1 MLPDGYTVMYKS
13 PQSYE
18 GSVTMTLA
26 STSTVGEYS
35 GSSPT
40 SLMDDESPD
49 PSEGTPGHSSR
60 VLPGLCSMS
69 AMTADPNSMENA
81 AGTINT
87 IKVALLTICFTARG
101 AHISIWQ
108 GGSGEGPRLTNELNR
123 SRAKYSRMRLRKF
136 RVRAY
141 RCIHDSGEITVGDL
155 AAFVGRNES
164 GKTTILQALTLL
176 NRDEVVS
183 ELDLCD
189 EMTEELKEEMRLA
202 EGEFELGAHET
213 ELLKEKFPGL
223 PEITKIRLYRTNRD
237 PKVQY
242 EFEDIA
248 PGEERD
254 AGLNSWENFAVG
266 ILRFLDTIP
275 NHLRIQ
281 VDTGFFE
288 GPAPKNQEAFDK
300 KMAEFSNQF
309 HVIAIQEPRVIEEWE
324 KIYANPE
331 NQFSNLLT
339 GESEKLALQNFVSA
353 ELHPRFVYFSDYKK
367 IYGNINLNEY
377 LREEKGERPS
387 SIEYIEEFDKAETV
401 RNLFYLAELDMNGLD
416 AVKESPSKCIKLLNS
431 ASNRLTSKLNP
442 AWKGDPIH
450 VDLRY
455 NPGNIMSVV
464 ISDVHRDGTITNTG
478 LLNRRA
484 EGFKW
489 TFSFIVNFAAETQ
502 RAELKEAILLLDEPA
517 RNLHPTQQMGI
528 SDLLSDLA
536 GSNQVLYATHSPFMI
551 FDYTPGNLLVVELD
565 KRKHLSRIFYDYW
578 NADDKTLTPILYG
591 LSRGQ
596 VESIVDREIGTN
608 SRPIIIVET
617 MSDSMYLNAF
627 DRFLQDPN
635 ISMNPLNVVAAHSKN
650 SVLPL
655 AIFYRNHGYKTFV
668 LLDNSEESKQIS
680 AQLVSN
686 EFSPVQTIFF
696 EREGKKLE
704 SIEDYIMLEDYMHA
718 VNQTYEIKLRN
729 EGYSNLTPKD
739 VMEKPNPGTI
749 NKLRGIWADHSDDDW
764 GRFEREEITR
774 YICEKITLEQTEFLS
789 DKTKDQF
796 RSLYRLIAERIRQYQ
811 NVVTK
816 PDLGKFQR
824 PRIRDL

>member
-1 MLPDGYTVMYKS
+1 
-13 PQSYE
+13 
-18 GSVTMTLA
+18 
-26 STSTVGEYS
+26 
-35 GSSPT
+35 
-40 SLMDDESPD
+40 
-49 PSEGTPGHSSR
+49 
-60 VLPGLCSMS
+60 
-69 AMTADPNSMENA
+69 
-81 AGTINT
+81 
-87 IKVALLTICFTARG
+87 
-101 AHISIWQ
+101 
-108 GGSGEGPRLTNELNR
+108 
-123 SRAKYSRMRLRKF
+123 MRLRKF

-176 NRDEVVS
+176 NRDQEVS

-189 EMTEELKEEMRLA
+189 EMNEELKEEMKLA
-202 EGEFELGAHET
+202 EGDFDLNQNEISII
-213 ELLKEKFPGL
+213 KEKFPGL
-223 PEITKIRLYRTNRD
+223 PEIKKIKLIRTNRNS
-237 PKVQY
+237 KVQY
-242 EFEDIA
+242 EFEDI
-248 PGEERD
+248 E
-254 AGLNSWENFAVG
+254 LNEDDNKEISSWENFSRQ
-266 ILRFLDTIP
+266 ILEFLDTIP

-281 VDTGFFE
+281 IDTKFLE
-288 GPAPKNQEAFDK
+288 EKAPRNQEIFDSA
-300 KMAEFSNQF
+300 MAEFSNQF
-309 HVIAIQEPRVIEEWE
+309 HLLAIQEPKVIEEWE
-324 KIYANPE
+324 KIYKSPE
-331 NQFSNLLT
+331 SQFSNLLS
-339 GESEKLALQNFVSA
+339 GESEKTALQNFISS

-377 LREEKGERPS
+377 LKEEKGERQD
-387 SIEYIEEFDKAETV
+387 SIEFVEEFDKAETV
-401 RNLFYLAELDMNGLD
+401 RNLFYLAELDIKELD
-416 AVKESPSKCIKLLNS
+416 RVKESPSKCIKLLNA
-431 ASNRLTSKLNP
+431 ASNRLTKKLNP

-464 ISDVHRDGTITNTG
+464 ISDVHKDGTITNTG

-528 SDLLSDLA
+528 SDLLKNLA

-591 LSRGQ
+591 LCRGQ

-617 MSDSMYLNAF
+617 MSDAMYLNAF
-627 DRFLQDPN
+627 DKFLQDPN
-635 ISMNPLNVVAAHSKN
+635 ISMNPLNVIAAYNKN

-655 AIFYRNHGYKTFV
+655 AIFYRNHGYRTFV

-686 EFSPVQTIFF
+686 EFSSIQTIFF

-704 SIEDYIMLEDYMHA
+704 SIEDYIALEDYLHP
-718 VNQTYEIKLRN
+718 VNQTYEIKLRH
-729 EGYSNLTPKD
+729 EGFSNLTPQD
-739 VMEKPNPGTI
+739 VISKEGKGI
-749 NKLRGIWADHSDDDW
+749 LEKLRKIWQEHREEDW
-764 GRFEREEITR
+764 EEFDNEEITR
-774 YICEKITLEQTEFLS
+774 YICEKITLEETSFLS

-811 NVVTK
+811 NIATK
-816 PDLGKFQR
+816 PDLNKFQKSKT
-824 PRIRDL
+824 

>member
-1 MLPDGYTVMYKS
+1 
-13 PQSYE
+13 
-18 GSVTMTLA
+18 
-26 STSTVGEYS
+26 
-35 GSSPT
+35 
-40 SLMDDESPD
+40 
-49 PSEGTPGHSSR
+49 
-60 VLPGLCSMS
+60 
-69 AMTADPNSMENA
+69 
-81 AGTINT
+81 
-87 IKVALLTICFTARG
+87 
-101 AHISIWQ
+101 
-108 GGSGEGPRLTNELNR
+108 
-123 SRAKYSRMRLRKF
+123 MRLRKF

-176 NRDEVVS
+176 NKNERVS

-189 EMTEELKEEMRLA
+189 EMDEELKNEIKLA
-202 EGEFELGAHET
+202 EGEFDLSHNEKNI
-213 ELLKEKFPGL
+213 LKEKFPSL
-223 PEITKIRLYRTNRD
+223 PEIKKIKLFRTNRNQ
-237 PKVQY
+237 KVQY
-242 EFEDIA
+242 EFENIKL
-248 PGEERD
+248 GEKDNGE
-254 AGLNSWENFAVG
+254 LNSWENFSKQIIG
-266 ILRFLDTIP
+266 FLDTIP

-281 VDTGFFE
+281 VDTTFFD
-288 GPAPKNQEAFDK
+288 GVVPKNQEVFDS
-300 KMAEFSNQF
+300 KMAEFGNQF
-309 HVIAIQEPRVIEEWE
+309 QVIAIQEPKIIEEWE
-324 KIYANPE
+324 KIYKDPE
-331 NQFSNLLT
+331 NQFSNLLS
-339 GESEKLALQNFVSA
+339 GESEKTVLENFIAS

-377 LREEKGERPS
+377 MKEEERERTE
-387 SIEYIEEFDKAETV
+387 SIEFIEEFDKAETV
-401 RNLFYLAELDMNGLD
+401 RNLFYLAELDIKELD
-416 AVKESPSKCIKLLNS
+416 EVKSTPSKCIKLLNA

-464 ISDVHRDGTITNTG
+464 ISDVHKDGTITNTG

-502 RAELKEAILLLDEPA
+502 RSELKEAILLLDEPA

-528 SDLLSDLA
+528 SDLLKNLA

-608 SRPIIIVET
+608 SRPVIIVET
-617 MSDSMYLNAF
+617 MSDAMYLNAF
-627 DRFLQDPN
+627 DKFLQDPN
-635 ISMNPLNVVAAHSKN
+635 ISMNPLNVIAAYNKN

-668 LLDNSEESKQIS
+668 LLDNTEESKQIS

-686 EFSPVQTIFF
+686 EFSSVQTIFF

-704 SIEDYIMLEDYMHA
+704 SIEDYIVLEDYLHP
-718 VNQTYEIKLRN
+718 VNQTYEIKLRQ
-729 EGYSNLTPKD
+729 EGFSNITPQDIANK
-739 VMEKPNPGTI
+739 EGKGNLE
-749 NKLRGIWADHSDDDW
+749 KLRKIWQEHRDDDW
-764 GRFEREEITR
+764 GEFNNEEITR
-774 YICEKITLEQTEFLS
+774 YICEKITLEETSFLS

-811 NVVTK
+811 NVMTK
-816 PDLGKFQR
+816 PDLDKFQKAKA
-824 PRIRDL
+824 

>member
-1 MLPDGYTVMYKS
+1 
-13 PQSYE
+13 
-18 GSVTMTLA
+18 
-26 STSTVGEYS
+26 
-35 GSSPT
+35 
-40 SLMDDESPD
+40 
-49 PSEGTPGHSSR
+49 
-60 VLPGLCSMS
+60 
-69 AMTADPNSMENA
+69 
-81 AGTINT
+81 
-87 IKVALLTICFTARG
+87 
-101 AHISIWQ
+101 
-108 GGSGEGPRLTNELNR
+108 
-123 SRAKYSRMRLRKF
+123 MRLRKF
-136 RVRAY
+136 RVRAF

-155 AAFVGRNES
+155 AAFIGRNES

-176 NRDEVVS
+176 NRDERIS

-189 EMTEELKEEMRLA
+189 EMNEELKNEINLA
-202 EGEFELGAHET
+202 EGDFDLSQHERNII
-213 ELLKEKFPGL
+213 KEKFPSL
-223 PEITKIRLYRTNRD
+223 PEIKKIKLFRTNQKE
-237 PKVQY
+237 KVQY
-242 EFEDIA
+242 EFEDIQF
-248 PGEERD
+248 GETDNGE
-254 AGLNSWENFAVG
+254 LNSWENFSKQIIG
-266 ILRFLDTIP
+266 FLDTIP

-281 VDTGFFE
+281 VDTTFFE
-288 GPAPKNQEAFDK
+288 EGVPENQESFDNG
-300 KMAEFSNQF
+300 MAEFSNQF
-309 HVIAIQEPRVIEEWE
+309 HVIAVQESKVIEEWE
-324 KIYANPE
+324 KIYEKPE
-331 NQFSNLLT
+331 NQFSNLLS
-339 GESEKLALQNFVSA
+339 GESQRTALQNFIAS

-377 LREEKGERPS
+377 LKEENREKAE
-387 SIEYIEEFDKAETV
+387 SIEFIEEFDKAETV
-401 RNLFYLAELDMNGLD
+401 RNLFYLAELNLKELD
-416 AVKESPSKCIKLLNS
+416 EVKTSPSKCIKLLNA
-431 ASNRLTSKLNP
+431 ASNRLTAKLNP

-464 ISDVHRDGTITNTG
+464 ISDVHKDGTVTNTG

-528 SDLLSDLA
+528 SDLLRNLA

-551 FDYTPGNLLVVELD
+551 FDYTPGSLLVVELD

-627 DRFLQDPN
+627 DKFLQDPN
-635 ISMNPLNVVAAHSKN
+635 ISMNPLNVIAAYNKN

-655 AIFYRNHGYKTFV
+655 AIFYRNHGYRTFV
-668 LLDNSEESKQIS
+668 LLDNTEESKQIS
-680 AQLVSN
+680 AQLTSN
-686 EFSPVQTIFF
+686 EFSSVQIIFF

-704 SIEDYIMLEDYMHA
+704 SIEDYIVLQDYLHP
-718 VNQTYEIKLRN
+718 VNQTYEIKLRQ
-729 EGYSNLTPKD
+729 EGFSNITPKD
-739 VMEKPNPGTI
+739 IESQDGNG
-749 NKLRGIWADHSDDDW
+749 NLEKLRRIWQEHRNDDW
-764 GRFEREEITR
+764 GEFNNEEITR
-774 YICEKITLEQTEFLS
+774 YICEKISLGETSFLS

-811 NVVTK
+811 NVMTRT
-816 PDLGKFQR
+816 DLDKFQKNKA
-824 PRIRDL
+824 

>member
-1 MLPDGYTVMYKS
+1 
-13 PQSYE
+13 
-18 GSVTMTLA
+18 
-26 STSTVGEYS
+26 
-35 GSSPT
+35 
-40 SLMDDESPD
+40 
-49 PSEGTPGHSSR
+49 
-60 VLPGLCSMS
+60 
-69 AMTADPNSMENA
+69 
-81 AGTINT
+81 
-87 IKVALLTICFTARG
+87 
-101 AHISIWQ
+101 
-108 GGSGEGPRLTNELNR
+108 
-123 SRAKYSRMRLRKF
+123 MRLRKF

-141 RCIHDSGEITVGDL
+141 RCIHDSGEINVGDL

-176 NRDEVVS
+176 NRDERVS

-189 EMTEELKEEMRLA
+189 EMTEELKNEVRLA
-202 EGEFELGAHET
+202 EGEFELNYHEINMI
-213 ELLKEKFPGL
+213 KEKFPSI
-223 PEITKIRLYRTNRD
+223 PEFKKIRLIRTNRD
-237 PKVQY
+237 SKVRY
-242 EFEDIA
+242 EFDDLHLEE
-248 PGEERD
+248 GESSSI
-254 AGLNSWENFAVG
+254 NSWENFG
-266 ILRFLDTIP
+266 RNILEFLDTIP

-281 VDTGFFE
+281 LDTKFFE
-288 GPAPKNQEAFDK
+288 GPAPKNQVAFDTG
-300 KMAEFSNQF
+300 MADFSNQF
-309 HVIAIQEPRVIEEWE
+309 HVIAIQEPTVILEWE
-324 KIYANPE
+324 KIYKEPQ
-331 NQFSNLLT
+331 NQFASLVGGKSEKSALENFI
-339 GESEKLALQNFVSA
+339 ESEI
-353 ELHPRFVYFSDYKK
+353 HPRFVYFSDYKK

-377 LREEKGERPS
+377 IREERGERES

-401 RNLFYLAELDMNGLD
+401 RNLFYLAELDMNELEQ
-416 AVKESPSKCIKLLNS
+416 VKESPSKCIKLLNS

-455 NPGNIMSVV
+455 SPGNIMSVV

-528 SDLLSDLA
+528 SDLLKNLA

-596 VESIVDREIGTN
+596 VESMVDREIGTN
-608 SRPIIIVET
+608 SRPVIIVET

-627 DRFLQDPN
+627 DKFLQDPN
-635 ISMNPLNVVAAHSKN
+635 ISMNPLNVIAAFNKN

-655 AIFYRNHGYKTFV
+655 AIFYRNHGYKTFI
-668 LLDNSEESKQIS
+668 LLDDSDESKQIS
-680 AQLVSN
+680 SQLLSN
-686 EFSPVQTIFF
+686 EFTPVQLISF
-696 EREGKKLE
+696 EMEGKKLQ
-704 SIEDYIMLEDYMHA
+704 SIEDYIVLDDYMHA
-718 VNQTYEIKLRN
+718 VNQTYEIKLRQ
-729 EGYSNLTPKD
+729 EGYSNLSADEVTSKD
-739 VMEKPNPGTI
+739 GKGSLEKLN
-749 NKLRGIWADHSDDDW
+749 RIWQEHSDDDW
-764 GRFEREEITR
+764 GKFDNEEITR
-774 YICEKITLEQTEFLS
+774 YICEKITMEETEFLT

-811 NVVTK
+811 NVNSK
-816 PDLGKFQR
+816 AELSKFQKKR
-824 PRIRDL
+824 A

>member
-1 MLPDGYTVMYKS
+1 
-13 PQSYE
+13 
-18 GSVTMTLA
+18 
-26 STSTVGEYS
+26 
-35 GSSPT
+35 
-40 SLMDDESPD
+40 
-49 PSEGTPGHSSR
+49 
-60 VLPGLCSMS
+60 
-69 AMTADPNSMENA
+69 
-81 AGTINT
+81 
-87 IKVALLTICFTARG
+87 
-101 AHISIWQ
+101 
-108 GGSGEGPRLTNELNR
+108 
-123 SRAKYSRMRLRKF
+123 MRLRKF

-176 NRDEVVS
+176 NRDEQVS

-189 EMTEELKEEMRLA
+189 EMNEELKEEIRLA
-202 EGEFELGAHET
+202 EGEFDLNQHERD
-213 ELLKEKFPGL
+213 LVKEKFPSL
-223 PEITKIRLYRTNRD
+223 PEIKKIKLIRTNRR

-242 EFEDIA
+242 EFADIELSEDESQGI
-248 PGEERD
+248 
-254 AGLNSWENFAVG
+254 NSWENFTRQ
-266 ILRFLDTIP
+266 ILGFLDTIP

-281 VDTGFFE
+281 INTKFFE
-288 GPAPKNQEAFDK
+288 GQVPKNQEVFDSG
-300 KMAEFSNQF
+300 MAEFSNQF
-309 HVIAIQEPRVIEEWE
+309 HVIAIQEPKVIEEWE
-324 KIYANPE
+324 KIYENPE
-331 NQFSNLLT
+331 NQFSNLLS
-339 GESEKLALQNFVSA
+339 GESIKTALENFIASD
-353 ELHPRFVYFSDYKK
+353 LHPRFVYFSDYKK
-367 IYGNINLNEY
+367 IYGNINLNEF
-377 LREEKGERPS
+377 LREERGERAD

-401 RNLFYLAELDMNGLD
+401 RNLFYLAELDMKELD
-416 AVKESPSKCIKLLNS
+416 EVKESPSKCIKLLNA

-464 ISDVHRDGTITNTG
+464 ISDVHKDGTITNTG

-502 RAELKEAILLLDEPA
+502 RAELKEALLLLDEPA

-528 SDLLSDLA
+528 SDLLKNLA

-565 KRKHLSRIFYDYW
+565 RRKHLSRIFYDYW

-617 MSDSMYLNAF
+617 MSDAMYLNAF
-627 DRFLQDPN
+627 DKFLQDPN
-635 ISMNPLNVVAAHSKN
+635 ISMNPLNVVAAYNKN

-655 AIFYRNHGYKTFV
+655 AIFYRNHGYRTFV

-686 EFSPVQTIFF
+686 EFSSIQTIFF
-696 EREGKKLE
+696 EKEGKKLE
-704 SIEDYIMLEDYMHA
+704 SIEDYIALEDYLHP
-718 VNQTYEIKLRN
+718 VNQTYEIKLRR
-729 EGYSNLTPKD
+729 EGFSNLTPEEVVAKEGKG
-739 VMEKPNPGTI
+739 VLEKL
-749 NKLRGIWADHSDDDW
+749 KKIWQDHREDDW
-764 GRFEREEITR
+764 GRFDNEEITR
-774 YICEKITLEQTEFLS
+774 YICEKIALEDTNFLT

-811 NVVTK
+811 NIATK
-816 PDLGKFQR
+816 PDPSKFQKAKA
-824 PRIRDL
+824 

>member
-1 MLPDGYTVMYKS
+1 
-13 PQSYE
+13 
-18 GSVTMTLA
+18 
-26 STSTVGEYS
+26 
-35 GSSPT
+35 
-40 SLMDDESPD
+40 
-49 PSEGTPGHSSR
+49 
-60 VLPGLCSMS
+60 
-69 AMTADPNSMENA
+69 
-81 AGTINT
+81 
-87 IKVALLTICFTARG
+87 
-101 AHISIWQ
+101 
-108 GGSGEGPRLTNELNR
+108 
-123 SRAKYSRMRLRKF
+123 MRLRKF

-164 GKTTILQALTLL
+164 GKTTILEALTLL
-176 NRDEVVS
+176 NKDEQVS
-183 ELDLCD
+183 DLDLCD
-189 EMTEELKEEMRLA
+189 EMNEELKEEIRLA
-202 EGEFELGAHET
+202 EGEFELNQHEIS
-213 ELLKEKFPGL
+213 LLKEKFLGL
-223 PEITKIRLYRTNRD
+223 PEIKKIKLFRTNRN
-237 PKVQY
+237 PRVQY
-242 EFEDIA
+242 EFEDIEL
-248 PGEERD
+248 GQEED
-254 AGLNSWENFAVG
+254 KGLNSWENFSKQ
-266 ILRFLDTIP
+266 ILGFLDTLP

-281 VDTGFFE
+281 IDTKFFD
-288 GPAPKNQEAFDK
+288 GPVPKNQETFDSG
-300 KMAEFSNQF
+300 MAEFSNQF
-309 HVIAIQEPRVIEEWE
+309 HVISVQEPKVIEEWE
-324 KIYANPE
+324 KIYESPE
-331 NQFSNLLT
+331 SQFSNLLS
-339 GESEKLALQNFVSA
+339 GETEKTALQNFIASD
-353 ELHPRFVYFSDYKK
+353 LHPRFVYFSDYKK

-377 LREEKGERPS
+377 LREERGERAD

-401 RNLFYLAELDMNGLD
+401 RNLFYLAELDMRELD
-416 AVKESPSKCIKLLNS
+416 EVKESPSKCIKLLNA

-455 NPGNIMSVV
+455 NPGNVMSVV
-464 ISDVHRDGTITNTG
+464 ISDVHKDGTITNTG

-502 RAELKEAILLLDEPA
+502 RSELKEAILLLDEPA

-528 SDLLSDLA
+528 SDLLKNLA

-627 DRFLQDPN
+627 DKFLQDPN
-635 ISMNPLNVVAAHSKN
+635 ISMNPLNVVAAYNKN

-668 LLDNSEESKQIS
+668 LLDNTEESKQIS

-686 EFSPVQTIFF
+686 EFSPIQTIFF

-704 SIEDYIMLEDYMHA
+704 SIEDYIVLEDYLHV
-718 VNQTYEIKLRN
+718 VNQTYEIKLRH
-729 EGYSNLTPKD
+729 EGFSNLTPED
-739 VMEKPNPGTI
+739 VVLKGSKGI
-749 NKLRGIWADHSDDDW
+749 LDKLRKIWDEHREDDW
-764 GRFEREEITR
+764 GEFDNEEITR
-774 YICEKITLEQTEFLS
+774 YICEKITLEETSFLS

-816 PDLGKFQR
+816 PDLDKFQKAKN
-824 PRIRDL
+824 

>member
-1 MLPDGYTVMYKS
+1 
-13 PQSYE
+13 
-18 GSVTMTLA
+18 
-26 STSTVGEYS
+26 
-35 GSSPT
+35 
-40 SLMDDESPD
+40 
-49 PSEGTPGHSSR
+49 
-60 VLPGLCSMS
+60 
-69 AMTADPNSMENA
+69 
-81 AGTINT
+81 
-87 IKVALLTICFTARG
+87 
-101 AHISIWQ
+101 
-108 GGSGEGPRLTNELNR
+108 
-123 SRAKYSRMRLRKF
+123 MRLRKF

-176 NRDEVVS
+176 NKDEEVS

-189 EMTEELKEEMRLA
+189 EMNEELKEEMRLA
-202 EGEFELGAHET
+202 EGEFDLSQNEISII
-213 ELLKEKFPGL
+213 KEKFPGL
-223 PEITKIRLYRTNRD
+223 PDIKKIKLFRTNKNPR
-237 PKVQY
+237 VQY
-242 EFEDIA
+242 EFENIKLS
-248 PGEERD
+248 EEENK
-254 AGLNSWENFAVG
+254 GLNSWENFSKQIFG
-266 ILRFLDTIP
+266 FLDTIP

-281 VDTGFFE
+281 IDTKFFE
-288 GPAPKNQEAFDK
+288 EDVPKNQETFDRG
-300 KMAEFSNQF
+300 MAEFSNQF
-309 HVIAIQEPRVIEEWE
+309 HVIAIQEPKVIEEWE
-324 KIYANPE
+324 KLYESPE
-331 NQFSNLLT
+331 NQFSNLLS
-339 GESEKLALQNFVSA
+339 GESEKVALQNFIAS

-377 LREEKGERPS
+377 LREESGQRPD
-387 SIEYIEEFDKAETV
+387 SIEFVEEFDKAETV
-401 RNLFYLAELDMNGLD
+401 RNLFYLAELDIKELD
-416 AVKESPSKCIKLLNS
+416 KVKESPSKCIKLLNA
-431 ASNRLTSKLNP
+431 ASNRLSKKLNP

-464 ISDVHRDGTITNTG
+464 ISDVHKDGTITNTG

-528 SDLLSDLA
+528 SDLLKNLA

-591 LSRGQ
+591 LCRGQ

-617 MSDSMYLNAF
+617 MSDAMYLNAF
-627 DRFLQDPN
+627 DKFLQDPN
-635 ISMNPLNVVAAHSKN
+635 ISMNPLNVIAAYSKN

-655 AIFYRNHGYKTFV
+655 AIFYRNHGYRTFV

-686 EFSPVQTIFF
+686 EFSAIQTIFF

-704 SIEDYIMLEDYMHA
+704 SIEDYIALEDYLYP
-718 VNQTYEIKLRN
+718 VNQTYEIKLRQ
-729 EGYSNLTPKD
+729 EGFSNLTPQDLASKD
-739 VMEKPNPGTI
+739 GKGVLE
-749 NKLRGIWADHSDDDW
+749 KLRKIWQEHRDEDW
-764 GRFEREEITR
+764 GEFNNEEITR
-774 YICEKITLEQTEFLS
+774 YICEKIALEETSFLS

-796 RSLYRLIAERIRQYQ
+796 RTLYRLIAERIRQYQ
-811 NVVTK
+811 NEGTK
-816 PDLGKFQR
+816 PDLGKFQKAK
-824 PRIRDL
+824 P

>member
-1 MLPDGYTVMYKS
+1 
-13 PQSYE
+13 
-18 GSVTMTLA
+18 
-26 STSTVGEYS
+26 
-35 GSSPT
+35 
-40 SLMDDESPD
+40 
-49 PSEGTPGHSSR
+49 
-60 VLPGLCSMS
+60 
-69 AMTADPNSMENA
+69 
-81 AGTINT
+81 
-87 IKVALLTICFTARG
+87 
-101 AHISIWQ
+101 
-108 GGSGEGPRLTNELNR
+108 
-123 SRAKYSRMRLRKF
+123 MRLRKF
-136 RVRAY
+136 RARAY

-176 NRDEVVS
+176 NKNEQIS

-189 EMTEELKEEMRLA
+189 EMHEELKNEIRLA
-202 EGEFELGAHET
+202 EGEFELNQNEKMI
-213 ELLKEKFPGL
+213 LKEKFPSL
-223 PEITKIRLYRTNRD
+223 PEIKKIKLFRTNRNQ
-237 PKVQY
+237 KVQY
-242 EFEDIA
+242 EFEDM
-248 PGEERD
+248 ELSESESD
-254 AGLNSWENFAVG
+254 GLNSWENFSRQ
-266 ILRFLDTIP
+266 IIEFLDTIP

-281 VDTGFFE
+281 VNTKFFE
-288 GPAPKNQEAFDK
+288 EAVPKNQEVFDSG
-300 KMAEFSNQF
+300 MAEFSNQF
-309 HVIAIQEPRVIEEWE
+309 HVIAIQEPRVIEEWG
-324 KIYANPE
+324 KIYENPE
-331 NQFSNLLT
+331 NQFSNLLS
-339 GESEKLALQNFVSA
+339 GESEKVALQNFIAS
-353 ELHPRFVYFSDYKK
+353 ELNPRFVYFSDYKK

-377 LREEKGERPS
+377 IKEERGERTD
-387 SIEYIEEFDKAETV
+387 SIEYVEEFDKAETV
-401 RNLFYLAELDMNGLD
+401 RNLFYLAELDMKELEE
-416 AVKESPSKCIKLLNS
+416 VKESPSKCIKLLNT
-431 ASNRLTSKLNP
+431 ASNRLTNKLNP

-464 ISDVHRDGTITNTG
+464 ISDVHKDGTITNTG

-502 RAELKEAILLLDEPA
+502 RSELKEAILLLDEPA

-528 SDLLSDLA
+528 SDLLKNLA

-608 SRPIIIVET
+608 SRPVIIVET
-617 MSDSMYLNAF
+617 MSDAMYLNAF
-627 DRFLQDPN
+627 DKFLQDPN
-635 ISMNPLNVVAAHSKN
+635 ISMNPLNIIAAYNKN

-668 LLDNSEESKQIS
+668 LLDNTEESKQIS

-686 EFSPVQTIFF
+686 EFSAIQTIFF

-704 SIEDYIMLEDYMHA
+704 SIEDYIVLEDYLHP
-718 VNQTYEIKLRN
+718 VNQTYEIKLRQ
-729 EGYSNLTPKD
+729 EGFTNITPQDMESSDGKGNL
-739 VMEKPNPGTI
+739 EKL
-749 NKLRGIWADHSDDDW
+749 KKIWQEHNDDDW
-764 GRFEREEITR
+764 GEFNNEDITR
-774 YICEKITLEQTEFLS
+774 YICEKITLEETNFLS

-811 NVVTK
+811 NVTTK
-816 PDLGKFQR
+816 SDLDKFQKVK
-824 PRIRDL
+824 P

>member
-1 MLPDGYTVMYKS
+1 
-13 PQSYE
+13 
-18 GSVTMTLA
+18 
-26 STSTVGEYS
+26 
-35 GSSPT
+35 
-40 SLMDDESPD
+40 
-49 PSEGTPGHSSR
+49 
-60 VLPGLCSMS
+60 
-69 AMTADPNSMENA
+69 
-81 AGTINT
+81 
-87 IKVALLTICFTARG
+87 
-101 AHISIWQ
+101 
-108 GGSGEGPRLTNELNR
+108 
-123 SRAKYSRMRLRKF
+123 MRLRKF
-136 RVRAY
+136 RARAY

-176 NRDEVVS
+176 NKNEQVS

-189 EMTEELKEEMRLA
+189 EMHEELKNEIRLA
-202 EGEFELGAHET
+202 EGEFELNQNEKMI
-213 ELLKEKFPGL
+213 LKEKFPSL
-223 PEITKIRLYRTNRD
+223 PEIKKIKLFRTNRNQ
-237 PKVQY
+237 KVQY
-242 EFEDIA
+242 EFEDM
-248 PGEERD
+248 ELSESESD
-254 AGLNSWENFAVG
+254 GLNSWENFSRQ
-266 ILRFLDTIP
+266 IIEFLDTIP

-281 VDTGFFE
+281 VNTKFFE
-288 GPAPKNQEAFDK
+288 EAVPKNQEVFDSG
-300 KMAEFSNQF
+300 MAEFSNQF
-309 HVIAIQEPRVIEEWE
+309 HVIAIQEPRVIEEWG
-324 KIYANPE
+324 KIYENPE
-331 NQFSNLLT
+331 NQFSNLLS
-339 GESEKLALQNFVSA
+339 GESEKVALQNFIAS

-377 LREEKGERPS
+377 IKEERGERAD
-387 SIEYIEEFDKAETV
+387 SIEYVEEFDKAETV
-401 RNLFYLAELDMNGLD
+401 RNLFYLAELDMKELEE
-416 AVKESPSKCIKLLNS
+416 VKESPSKCIKLLNT
-431 ASNRLTSKLNP
+431 ASNRLTNKLNP

-464 ISDVHRDGTITNTG
+464 ISDVHKDGTITNTG

-502 RAELKEAILLLDEPA
+502 RSELKEAILLLDEPA

-528 SDLLSDLA
+528 SDLLKNLA

-608 SRPIIIVET
+608 SRPVIIVET
-617 MSDSMYLNAF
+617 MSDAMYLNAF
-627 DRFLQDPN
+627 DKFLQDPN
-635 ISMNPLNVVAAHSKN
+635 ISMNPLNIIAAYNKN

-668 LLDNSEESKQIS
+668 LLDNTEESKQIS

-686 EFSPVQTIFF
+686 EFSAIQTIFF

-704 SIEDYIMLEDYMHA
+704 SIEDYIVLEDYLHP
-718 VNQTYEIKLRN
+718 VNQTYEIKLRQEGFTNITPQDMKSSDGKGNLEKLKKIWQEHN
-729 EGYSNLTPKD
+729 E
-739 VMEKPNPGTI
+739 
-749 NKLRGIWADHSDDDW
+749 DDW
-764 GRFEREEITR
+764 GEFNNEEITR
-774 YICEKITLEQTEFLS
+774 YICEKITLEETSFLS

-811 NVVTK
+811 NVTIK
-816 PDLGKFQR
+816 PDLDKFQKAK
-824 PRIRDL
+824 P